1 MSIESKLSGHWTDDE
16 LIQHLYGVGP
26 GNGHI
31 DFCRECQARLSAAQ
45 AHRQMLELS
54 SSAEEAVNY
63 DFLTAQRRTIYA
75 KLTGRTSWRSAIFAR
90 RWASAAAT
98 FLVLGGSVLF
108 YEQKHRHDLANDRV
122 SDAELA
128 QDVSQMAQDSEP
140 QPTAPL
146 QGLFEE

>member
-26 GNGHI
+26 EDGHI
-31 DFCRECQARLSAAQ
+31 DSCQECQARLSAAQ
-45 AHRQMLELS
+45 ASRKMLELDP
-54 SSAEEAVNY
+54 SAGAAISH
-63 DFLTAQRRTIYA
+63 DFLAAQRRGIYA
-75 KLTGRTSWRSAIFAR
+75 KLTESRRSKTATFAR

-98 FLVLGGSVLF
+98 LAILGGSVLL
-108 YEQKHRHDLANDRV
+108 YEEKHQRDLANDRV
-122 SDAELA
+122 TDVQLA

-146 QGLFEE
+146 QALFEE